1 MMAVLAGEVWQTLTT
16 RLEVANMDSVS
27 RQLMMGGLKE
37 TLPGQQIFTASSIF
51 VVPAGV
57 TSISVVC
64 VGRGS
69 TGTNAVN
76 GRGGGGGALAYS
88 NNIVVFPG
96 ESLTVTL
103 SSIEGEYSSVARG
116 GTILV
121 SARNASAGTGGGNG
135 VGTVFRG
142 GSSTGGSFRGGGGA
156 AGYAGNGGDSDRSAA
171 ASSGGGAGGATGNV
185 AQGSGGGGGVGLL
198 GIGGTGTVSSQVGG
212 GGGGGSRGGSDGA
225 RSSISGGSGGTY
237 GGGGGGGWSAG
248 SVGQPGIGAVRIIWP
263 GNLRQFPSTRTV
275 DE

>member
-1 MMAVLAGEVWQTLTT
+1 
-16 RLEVANMDSVS
+16 MDSVS

-69 TGTNAVN
+69 TGANEVS
-76 GRGGGGGALAYS
+76 GRGGGGGALSYS

-116 GTILV
+116 GEILV
-121 SARNASAGTGGGNG
+121 SARNASAGAGGGNG

-142 GSSTGGSFRGGGGA
+142 GSSTGGPFKGVA
-156 AGYAGNGGDSDRSAA
+156 ARLDTQAMAAIATDLQLTLVEAGL
-171 ASSGGGAGGATGNV
+171 V
-185 AQGSGGGGGVGLL
+185 ALL
-198 GIGGTGTVSSQVGG
+198 AI
-212 GGGGGSRGGSDGA
+212 
-225 RSSISGGSGGTY
+225 
-237 GGGGGGGWSAG
+237 
-248 SVGQPGIGAVRIIWP
+248 P
-263 GNLRQFPSTRTV
+263 N
-275 DE
+275 

>member
-1 MMAVLAGEVWQTLTT
+1 
-16 RLEVANMDSVS
+16 MDSVS

-69 TGTNAVN
+69 AGTDVAN

-103 SSIEGEYSSVARG
+103 SSVEGEYSSVARG

-121 SARNASAGTGGGNG
+121 RARNSSAGTGGWDG

-142 GSSTGGSFRGGGGA
+142 GSSTGGSFKGGGGA

-171 ASSGGGAGGATGNV
+171 ASSGGGAGGTSGYLD
-185 AQGSGGGGGVGLL
+185 QGSGGGGGVGLS
-198 GIGGTGTVSSQVGG
+198 GIGGTGTISSQIGG
-212 GGGGGSRGGSDGA
+212 GGGGGSGGGSGGS
-225 RSSISGGSGGTY
+225 RSYTSGGSGGNF
-237 GGGGGGGWSAG
+237 GGGGGGGGSAG
-248 SVGQPGIGAVRIIWP
+248 SAGQPGIGAVRIIWP
-263 GNLRQFPSTRTV
+263 GNLRQFPSTRTAN
-275 DE
+275 E